1 MTACVN
7 KKSKRVAAVV
17 TASLVGALSIGAP
30 AVAFATDTNTGIELL
45 TADAN
50 KDFANGSVLKVNDS
64 NGNIT
69 KGVYSVTATGKVID
83 VKVTK
88 VETATGAQ
96 VDIDTKYSQAFV
108 KADEKGKPT
117 GEYVTSIKDPGKY
130 CVEVK
135 AVAGEYKGAVIY
147 VPVDVKAAD
156 FNDSLAAYEVKESD
170 ASDATDTSF
179 YYNGQELNV
188 GIKAGNTGLVEGVD
202 YEVKFLKAGSSI
214 DAAGVEV
221 KDAGTYYAVVTGLG
235 MYAGQKEELPSFT
248 VYPFDLSHSDV
259 TVVVDPVINSN
270 ALPTVPSRV
279 ILDSGD
285 WSTELDPSLVKL
297 TLVPSEGIFSA
308 KGEYTF
314 TVSPATDNDKNFKA
328 DKVATGNTCTVE
340 VGKYAEKATML
351 YDGEEWPSAFT
362 TDLANDKSPRFDDTK
377 ITASYGDD
385 GKSTIANSDVKVT
398 VTDAEGNVV
407 TDPDW
412 KETPGVYT
420 VKAVAKTNGAFDA
433 AAIETCTV
441 TVKAEKVDADA
452 KVYVKFR
459 NKVVTDVTVDW
470 SNANI
475 LTSFTAVGEDN
486 DENSLSTENG
496 GLVLTAYDSDGEKVS
511 KIKDAGTYTVKV
523 TSPDYEL
530 TGTTE
535 VKVTV
540 NKLDLSN
547 VKIDGDAVD
556 TKFGFTYVKVG
567 NLALKG
573 LNLKYLQGVDV
584 NTNGKLDD
592 WKQFNQID
600 GDKTN
605 EISDVKS
612 VWQKLDEKTGQW
624 ADVNQV
630 SANETGKFRCVVSPM
645 NDSVTK
651 NVSFA
656 TAEGTVFEFYVLDEE
671 LKYADVLPTDW
682 WFNSVNEAD
691 GLMNGYDGTSIF
703 GAQDK
708 LTRGQVAVILYNMA
722 GGRNSELLPEGSYN
736 EIVGW
741 TSFDDVNG
749 KEYYGKAIAWA
760 KKAGVV
766 NGYADGTFRPD
777 NDISREEFA
786 CMLANFAK
794 KFNAF
799 QEVDVDEVLDDY
811 NDGAF
816 VSDWAK
822 ESVAWAAKNKIMG
835 KTGSITP
842 ASMITRAEA
851 AAMAVD
857 SSLRLD
863 K

>member
-7 KKSKRVAAVV
+7 KKSKRVVAVV

-30 AVAFATDTNTGIELL
+30 AVAFATDTNSGIELL

-50 KDFANGSVLKVNDS
+50 KDFSNGKATQATGGTLSEGKITAVANGNVIDIKVS
-64 NGNIT
+64 QV
-69 KGVYSVTATGKVID
+69 KTATGHA
-83 VKVTK
+83 
-88 VETATGAQ
+88 ET
-96 VDIDTKYSQAFV
+96 IDTKYSQSIV
-108 KADEKGKPT
+108 KADSEGKPT
-117 GEYVTSIKDPGKY
+117 GEYVSKIVDPGKY
-130 CVEVK
+130 CIEIK
-135 AVAGEYKGAVIY
+135 ALAGDYKGAVIY
-147 VPVDVKAAD
+147 VPVSVTAKEFGNIDV
-156 FNDSLAAYEVKESD
+156 YEVNPSNNADLNDKN
-170 ASDATDTSF
+170 
-179 YYNGQELNV
+179 YYFTGSSLKL
-188 GIKAGNTGLVEGVD
+188 GITNDGVEMTEGVD
-202 YEVKFLKAGSSI
+202 YEVKFLKSGSSI

-221 KDAGTYYAVVTGLG
+221 KDADTYYAVVTGLG
-235 MYAGQKEELPSFT
+235 KYAGQEAKLKDFQ
-248 VYPFDLSHSDV
+248 VKPFDLHANEV
-259 TVVVDPVINSN
+259 KVEVDPVIASN
-270 ALPTVPSRV
+270 ALPSASRV
-279 ILDSGD
+279 YRTDGKYV
-285 WSTELDPSLVKL
+285 TELDPSFVKL
-297 TLVPSEGIFSA
+297 TLDSGIFSDA
-308 KGEYTF
+308 KAYQF
-314 TVSPATDNDKNFKA
+314 TAARADEKNENLTDGTKSVTVDKYKEE
-328 DKVATGNTCTVE
+328 GTV
-340 VGKYAEKATML
+340 L
-351 YDGEEWPSAFT
+351 YDGEALPSTFET
-362 TDLANDKSPRFDDTK
+362 NLADKKPVTFDKS
-377 ITASYGDD
+377 
-385 GKSTIANSDVKVT
+385 KVT
-398 VTDAEGNVV
+398 AVYGKDNTAIGTVKLTVSDSEGTVV
-407 TDPDW
+407 SADGTGTW
-412 KETPGVYT
+412 NKTPGVYT
-420 VKAVAKTNGAFDA
+420 VKVLATASDHSA
-433 AAIETCTV
+433 AAVDTCTV
-441 TVKAEKVDADA
+441 TVKAKSVDADA
-452 KVYVKFR
+452 NVYVKYGD
-459 NKVVTDVTVDW
+459 KVVTDVTVD
-470 SNANI
+470 
-475 LTSFTAVGEDN
+475 FGTAVSPDNFTVHGVDGEDYEGLN
-486 DENSLSTENG
+486 DSLTKKLYN
-496 GLVLTAYDSDGEKVS
+496 AKGEEVTS
-511 KIKDAGTYTVKV
+511 ATDAGVYTLKV
-523 TSPDYEL
+523 TSSKYEL

-567 NLALKG
+567 NVALKG
-573 LNLKYLQGVDV
+573 LNLKYLQGVDA
-584 NTNGKLDD
+584 NSNGKLDD

-600 GDKTN
+600 KTFK
-605 EISDVKS
+605 EIDGVKS

-656 TAEGTVFEFYVLDEE
+656 TAEGTVFEFYVLDED

-682 WFNSVNEAD
+682 WFNSVNDAD
-691 GLMNGYDGTSIF
+691 GLMNGYEGTSIF

-736 EIVGW
+736 EIFGW

-766 NGYADGTFRPD
+766 NGYSDGTFRPD

-799 QEVDVDEVLDDY
+799 QGVDVDEVLDDY
-811 NDGAF
+811 TDGAS

>member
-30 AVAFATDTNTGIELL
+30 AVAFATDTNSGIELL

-50 KDFANGSVLKVNDS
+50 KDFS
-64 NGNIT
+64 NGKATQATGGTLSEGKIT
-69 KGVYSVTATGKVID
+69 AVADGNVIDIKVSQVTTATSHD
-83 VKVTK
+83 
-88 VETATGAQ
+88 ET
-96 VDIDTKYSQAFV
+96 IDTKYSQSIV
-108 KADEKGKPT
+108 KADSEGKPT
-117 GEYVTSIKDPGKY
+117 GEYVSKIVDPGKY
-130 CVEVK
+130 CIEIK
-135 AVAGEYKGAVIY
+135 ALAGDYKGAVIY
-147 VPVDVKAAD
+147 VPVSVTAEE
-156 FNDSLAAYEVKESD
+156 FGTIGVYEVNPSNNADLKD
-170 ASDATDTSF
+170 DTF
-179 YYNGQELNV
+179 YFTGSSLKL
-188 GIKAGNTGLVEGVD
+188 GITNDRVEMTEGVD
-202 YEVKFLKAGSSI
+202 YEVKFLKSGSSI

-221 KDAGTYYAVVTGLG
+221 KDAATYYAVVTGLG
-235 MYAGQKEELPSFT
+235 KYAGQEAVLKDFQ
-248 VYPFDLSHSDV
+248 VKPFDLNSSEV
-259 TVVVDPVINSN
+259 EVDPVIASN
-270 ALPTVPSRV
+270 ALPSASRV
-279 ILDSGD
+279 YRTDGKYV
-285 WSTELDPSLVKL
+285 TELDPSLVKL
-297 TLVPSEGIFSA
+297 TLASGIFSEA
-308 KGEYTF
+308 KEYNF
-314 TVSPATDNDKNFKA
+314 TASPKTDKDPNFAVDDKGGSKTK
-328 DKVATGNTCTVE
+328 DVK

-351 YDGEEWPSAFT
+351 YDGEEWPTSFT
-362 TDLANDKSPRFDDTK
+362 TDLANAKSPVFDVTK
-377 ITASYGDD
+377 ITAVYGED
-385 GKSTIANSDVKVT
+385 GKSEITGTGVKTTVVDADGVDVAATNWNKM
-398 VTDAEGNVV
+398 
-407 TDPDW
+407 
-412 KETPGVYT
+412 PGIYT
-420 VKAVAKTNGAFDA
+420 VKAVATASDHSA
-433 AAIETCTV
+433 AAVDTCTV
-441 TVKAEKVDADA
+441 TVKAKSVDADA
-452 KVYVKFR
+452 NVYVKYGD
-459 NKVVTDVTVDW
+459 KVVTDVTVD
-470 SNANI
+470 
-475 LTSFTAVGEDN
+475 FGTAVSPDNFTVHGVDGEDYEGLN
-486 DENSLSTENG
+486 NSLTKKLYNAKGEEVAST
-496 GLVLTAYDSDGEKVS
+496 T
-511 KIKDAGTYTVKV
+511 DAGVYTLKV
-523 TSPDYEL
+523 TSSKYEL

-567 NLALKG
+567 NVALKG
-573 LNLKYLQGVDV
+573 LNLKYLQGVDA
-584 NTNGKLDD
+584 NSNGKLDD

-600 GDKTN
+600 KTFK
-605 EISDVKS
+605 EIDGVKS

-656 TAEGTVFEFYVLDEE
+656 TAEGTVFEFYVLDED

-682 WFNSVNEAD
+682 WFNSVNDAD
-691 GLMNGYDGTSIF
+691 GLMNGYEGTSIF

-736 EIVGW
+736 EIFGW

-766 NGYADGTFRPD
+766 NGYSDGTFRPD

-799 QEVDVDEVLDDY
+799 QGVDVDEVLDDY
-811 NDGAF
+811 TDGAS

>member
-50 KDFANGSVLKVNDS
+50 KDFANGSVLEVNDS
-64 NGNIT
+64 TGNIT
-69 KGVYSVTATGKVID
+69 KGVYSVPATGKVID

-156 FNDSLAAYEVKESD
+156 FNGLLAAYEVKESD

-179 YYNGQELNV
+179 YYDGQELNV

-279 ILDSGD
+279 ILDCGD

-297 TLVPSEGIFSA
+297 TLDPSEGIFSA

-351 YDGEEWPSAFT
+351 YYGEEWPSAFT
-362 TDLANDKSPRFDDTK
+362 TDLANDKSPRFDVTK

-385 GKSTIANSDVKVT
+385 GKSTIANSDVEVT
-398 VTDAEGNVV
+398 VTDSEGTVV
-407 TDPDW
+407 SADGTGTW
-412 KETPGVYT
+412 NETPGVYT
-420 VKAVAKTNGAFDA
+420 VKVVATANDHSA
-433 AAIETCTV
+433 AAVDTCTV
-441 TVKAEKVDADA
+441 TVKAKSVDADA
-452 KVYVKFR
+452 NVYVKYDD
-459 NKVVTDVTVDW
+459 KVVTDVTVDYGTEI
-470 SNANI
+470 SADD
-475 LTSFTAVGEDN
+475 FTVKGIDGEDY
-486 DENSLSTENG
+486 DGLDASLVKKLYNEK
-496 GLVLTAYDSDGEKVS
+496 GEKVAS
-511 KIKDAGTYTVKV
+511 ATDAGVYTLKV
-523 TSPDYEL
+523 TSSKYEL

-567 NLALKG
+567 NVALKG
-573 LNLKYLQGVDV
+573 LNLKYLQGVDA
-584 NTNGKLDD
+584 NSNGKLDD

-600 GDKTN
+600 KTFT
-605 EISDVKS
+605 EIDGVKS

-645 NDSVTK
+645 NDSATK

-656 TAEGTVFEFYVLDEE
+656 TAEGTVFEFYVLDED

-682 WFNSVNEAD
+682 WFNSVNDAD
-691 GLMNGYDGTSIF
+691 GLMNGYEGTSIF

-736 EIVGW
+736 EIFGW

-811 NDGAF
+811 TDGAS

>member
-30 AVAFATDTNTGIELL
+30 AVAFATDTNSGIELL

-50 KDFANGSVLKVNDS
+50 KDFSNGKATQATGGTLSEGKITAVANGNVIDIKVS
-64 NGNIT
+64 QV
-69 KGVYSVTATGKVID
+69 KTATGHA
-83 VKVTK
+83 
-88 VETATGAQ
+88 ET
-96 VDIDTKYSQAFV
+96 IDTKYSQSIV
-108 KADEKGKPT
+108 KADSEGKPT
-117 GEYVTSIKDPGKY
+117 GEYVSKIVDPGKY
-130 CVEVK
+130 CIEIK
-135 AVAGEYKGAVIY
+135 ALAGDYKGAVIY
-147 VPVDVKAAD
+147 VPVSVTAKEFGNIDV
-156 FNDSLAAYEVKESD
+156 YEVNPSNNADLNDKN
-170 ASDATDTSF
+170 
-179 YYNGQELNV
+179 YYFTGSSLKL
-188 GIKAGNTGLVEGVD
+188 GITNDGVEMTEGVD
-202 YEVKFLKAGSSI
+202 YEVKFLKSGSSI

-221 KDAGTYYAVVTGLG
+221 KDADTYYAVVTGLG
-235 MYAGQKEELPSFT
+235 KYAGQEAKLKDFQ
-248 VYPFDLSHSDV
+248 VKPFDLHANEV
-259 TVVVDPVINSN
+259 KVEVDPVIASN
-270 ALPTVPSRV
+270 ALPSASRV
-279 ILDSGD
+279 YRTDGKYV
-285 WSTELDPSLVKL
+285 TELDPSFVKL
-297 TLVPSEGIFSA
+297 TLDSGIFSDA
-308 KGEYTF
+308 TAYQF
-314 TVSPATDNDKNFKA
+314 TAARADEKNENLTDGTKSVTVDKYKEE
-328 DKVATGNTCTVE
+328 GTV
-340 VGKYAEKATML
+340 L
-351 YDGEEWPSAFT
+351 YDGEALPSTFET
-362 TDLANDKSPRFDDTK
+362 NLADKKPVTFDKS
-377 ITASYGDD
+377 
-385 GKSTIANSDVKVT
+385 KVT
-398 VTDAEGNVV
+398 AVYGKDNTAIGTVKLTVSDSEGTVV
-407 TDPDW
+407 SADGTGTW
-412 KETPGVYT
+412 NKTPGVYT
-420 VKAVAKTNGAFDA
+420 VKVLATASDHSA
-433 AAIETCTV
+433 AAVDTCTV
-441 TVKAEKVDADA
+441 TVKAKSVDADA
-452 KVYVKFR
+452 NVYVKYGD
-459 NKVVTDVTVDW
+459 KVVTDVTVD
-470 SNANI
+470 
-475 LTSFTAVGEDN
+475 FGTAVSPDNFTVHGVDGEDYEGLN
-486 DENSLSTENG
+486 DSLTKKLYN
-496 GLVLTAYDSDGEKVS
+496 AKGEEVTS
-511 KIKDAGTYTVKV
+511 ATDAGVYTLKV
-523 TSPDYEL
+523 TSSKYEL

-567 NLALKG
+567 NVALKG
-573 LNLKYLQGVDV
+573 LNLKYLQGVDD
-584 NTNGKLDD
+584 NSNGKLDD
-592 WKQFNQID
+592 WKQFNKIDKTFKEID
-600 GDKTN
+600 G
-605 EISDVKS
+605 VKS

-656 TAEGTVFEFYVLDEE
+656 TAEGTVFEFYVLDED

-682 WFNSVNEAD
+682 WFNSVNDAD
-691 GLMNGYDGTSIF
+691 GLMNGYEGTSIF

-736 EIVGW
+736 EIFGW

-766 NGYADGTFRPD
+766 NGYSDGTFRPD

-799 QEVDVDEVLDDY
+799 QGVDVDEVLDDY
-811 NDGAF
+811 TDGAS

>member
-30 AVAFATDTNTGIELL
+30 AVAFATDTNSGIELL

-50 KDFANGSVLKVNDS
+50 KDFSNGKATQATGGTLSEGKITAVANGNVIDIKVS
-64 NGNIT
+64 QV
-69 KGVYSVTATGKVID
+69 KTATGHA
-83 VKVTK
+83 
-88 VETATGAQ
+88 ET
-96 VDIDTKYSQAFV
+96 IDTKYSQSIV
-108 KADEKGKPT
+108 KADSEGKPT
-117 GEYVTSIKDPGKY
+117 GEYVSKIVDPGKY
-130 CVEVK
+130 CIEIK
-135 AVAGEYKGAVIY
+135 ALAGDYKGAVIY
-147 VPVDVKAAD
+147 VPVSVTAKEFGNIDV
-156 FNDSLAAYEVKESD
+156 YEVNPSNNADLNDKN
-170 ASDATDTSF
+170 
-179 YYNGQELNV
+179 YYFTGSSLKL
-188 GIKAGNTGLVEGVD
+188 GITNDGVEMTEGVD
-202 YEVKFLKAGSSI
+202 YEVKFLKSGSSI

-221 KDAGTYYAVVTGLG
+221 KDADTYYAVVTGLG
-235 MYAGQKEELPSFT
+235 KYAGQEAKLKDFQ
-248 VYPFDLSHSDV
+248 VKPFDLHANEV
-259 TVVVDPVINSN
+259 KVEVDPVIASN
-270 ALPTVPSRV
+270 ALPSASRV
-279 ILDSGD
+279 YRTDGKYV
-285 WSTELDPSLVKL
+285 TELDPSFVKL
-297 TLVPSEGIFSA
+297 TLDSGIFSDA
-308 KGEYTF
+308 KAYQF
-314 TVSPATDNDKNFKA
+314 TAARADEKNENLTDGTKSVTVDKYKEE
-328 DKVATGNTCTVE
+328 GTV
-340 VGKYAEKATML
+340 L
-351 YDGEEWPSAFT
+351 YDGEALPSTFET
-362 TDLANDKSPRFDDTK
+362 NLADKKPVTFDKS
-377 ITASYGDD
+377 
-385 GKSTIANSDVKVT
+385 KVT
-398 VTDAEGNVV
+398 AVYGKDNTAIGTVKLTVSDSEGTVV
-407 TDPDW
+407 SADGTGTW
-412 KETPGVYT
+412 NKTPGVYT
-420 VKAVAKTNGAFDA
+420 VKVLATASDHSA
-433 AAIETCTV
+433 AAVDTCTV
-441 TVKAEKVDADA
+441 TVKAKSVDADA
-452 KVYVKFR
+452 NVYVKYGD
-459 NKVVTDVTVDW
+459 KVVTDVTVD
-470 SNANI
+470 
-475 LTSFTAVGEDN
+475 FGTAVSPDNFTVHGVDGEDYEGLN
-486 DENSLSTENG
+486 DSLTKKLYN
-496 GLVLTAYDSDGEKVS
+496 AKGEEVTS
-511 KIKDAGTYTVKV
+511 ATDAGVYTLKV
-523 TSPDYEL
+523 TSSKYEL

-567 NLALKG
+567 NVALKG
-573 LNLKYLQGVDV
+573 LNLKYLQGVDA
-584 NTNGKLDD
+584 NSNGKLDD

-600 GDKTN
+600 KTFK
-605 EISDVKS
+605 EIDGVKS

-656 TAEGTVFEFYVLDEE
+656 TAEGTVFEFYVLDED

-682 WFNSVNEAD
+682 WFNSVNDAD
-691 GLMNGYDGTSIF
+691 GLMNGYEGTSIF

-736 EIVGW
+736 EIFGW

-766 NGYADGTFRPD
+766 NGYSDGTFRPD

-799 QEVDVDEVLDDY
+799 QGVDVDEVLDDY
-811 NDGAF
+811 TDGAS

-863 K
+863 

>member
-30 AVAFATDTNTGIELL
+30 AVAFATDTNSGIELL

-50 KDFANGSVLKVNDS
+50 KDFSNGKATLATGGTLSEGKITAVANGNVIDIKVS
-64 NGNIT
+64 
-69 KGVYSVTATGKVID
+69 KVKTATGHA
-83 VKVTK
+83 
-88 VETATGAQ
+88 ET
-96 VDIDTKYSQAFV
+96 IDTKYSQSIV
-108 KADEKGKPT
+108 KADSEGKPT
-117 GEYVTSIKDPGKY
+117 GEYVSKIVDPGKY
-130 CVEVK
+130 CIEIK
-135 AVAGEYKGAVIY
+135 ALAGDYKGAVIY
-147 VPVDVKAAD
+147 VPVSVTAKEFGNIDV
-156 FNDSLAAYEVKESD
+156 YEVNPSNNADLNDKN
-170 ASDATDTSF
+170 
-179 YYNGQELNV
+179 YYFTGSSLKL
-188 GIKAGNTGLVEGVD
+188 GITNDGVEMTEGVD
-202 YEVKFLKAGSSI
+202 YEVKFLKSGSSI

-221 KDAGTYYAVVTGLG
+221 KDADTYYAVVTGLG
-235 MYAGQKEELPSFT
+235 KYAGQEAKLKDFQ
-248 VYPFDLSHSDV
+248 VKPFDLHANEV
-259 TVVVDPVINSN
+259 KVEVDPVIASN
-270 ALPTVPSRV
+270 ALPSASRV
-279 ILDSGD
+279 YRTDGTYV
-285 WSTELDPSLVKL
+285 TELDPSFVKL
-297 TLVPSEGIFSA
+297 TRDSGIFSDA
-308 KGEYTF
+308 TAYQF
-314 TVSPATDNDKNFKA
+314 TAARADEKNENLTDGTKSVTVDKYKEE
-328 DKVATGNTCTVE
+328 GTV
-340 VGKYAEKATML
+340 L
-351 YDGEEWPSAFT
+351 YDGEALPSTFET
-362 TDLANDKSPRFDDTK
+362 NLADKKPVTFDKS
-377 ITASYGDD
+377 
-385 GKSTIANSDVKVT
+385 KVT
-398 VTDAEGNVV
+398 AVYGKDNTAIGTVKLTVSDSEGTVLSADGTGTWN
-407 TDPDW
+407 
-412 KETPGVYT
+412 KTPGVYT
-420 VKAVAKTNGAFDA
+420 VKVLATASDHSA
-433 AAIETCTV
+433 AAVDTCTV
-441 TVKAEKVDADA
+441 TVKAKSVDADA
-452 KVYVKFR
+452 NVYVKYGD
-459 NKVVTDVTVDW
+459 KVVTDVTVD
-470 SNANI
+470 
-475 LTSFTAVGEDN
+475 FGTAVSPDNFTVHGVDGEDYEGLN
-486 DENSLSTENG
+486 DSLTKKLYN
-496 GLVLTAYDSDGEKVS
+496 AKGEEVTS
-511 KIKDAGTYTVKV
+511 ATDAGVYTLKV
-523 TSPDYEL
+523 TSSKYEL

-567 NLALKG
+567 NVALKG
-573 LNLKYLQGVDV
+573 LNLKYLQGVDD
-584 NTNGKLDD
+584 NSNGKLDD
-592 WKQFNQID
+592 WKQFNKIDKTFKEID
-600 GDKTN
+600 G
-605 EISDVKS
+605 VKS

-656 TAEGTVFEFYVLDEE
+656 TAEGTVFEFYVLDED

-682 WFNSVNEAD
+682 WFNSVNDAD
-691 GLMNGYDGTSIF
+691 GLMNGYEGTSIF

-736 EIVGW
+736 EIFGW

-766 NGYADGTFRPD
+766 NGYSDGTFRPD

-799 QEVDVDEVLDDY
+799 QGVDVDEVLDDY
-811 NDGAF
+811 TDGAS

>member
-30 AVAFATDTNTGIELL
+30 AVAFATDTNSGIELL

-50 KDFANGSVLKVNDS
+50 KDFSNGKATQAAGGTLSEGKITAVANGNVIDIKVS
-64 NGNIT
+64 QV
-69 KGVYSVTATGKVID
+69 KTATGHA
-83 VKVTK
+83 
-88 VETATGAQ
+88 ET
-96 VDIDTKYSQAFV
+96 IDTKYSQSIV
-108 KADEKGKPT
+108 KADSEGKPT
-117 GEYVTSIKDPGKY
+117 GEYVSKIVDPGKY
-130 CVEVK
+130 CIEIK
-135 AVAGEYKGAVIY
+135 ALAGDYKGAVIY
-147 VPVDVKAAD
+147 VPVSVTAKEFGNIDV
-156 FNDSLAAYEVKESD
+156 YEVNPSNNADLNDKN
-170 ASDATDTSF
+170 
-179 YYNGQELNV
+179 YYFTGSSLKL
-188 GIKAGNTGLVEGVD
+188 GITNDGVEMTEGVD
-202 YEVKFLKAGSSI
+202 YEVKFLKSGSSI

-221 KDAGTYYAVVTGLG
+221 KDADTYYAVVTGLG
-235 MYAGQKEELPSFT
+235 KYAGQEAKLKDFQ
-248 VYPFDLSHSDV
+248 VKPFDLHANEV
-259 TVVVDPVINSN
+259 KVEVDPVIASN
-270 ALPTVPSRV
+270 ALPSASRV
-279 ILDSGD
+279 YRTDGKYV
-285 WSTELDPSLVKL
+285 TELDPSFVKL
-297 TLVPSEGIFSA
+297 TLDSGIFSDA
-308 KGEYTF
+308 KAYQF
-314 TVSPATDNDKNFKA
+314 TAARADEKNENLTDGTKSVTVDKYKEE
-328 DKVATGNTCTVE
+328 GTV
-340 VGKYAEKATML
+340 L
-351 YDGEEWPSAFT
+351 YDGEALPSTFET
-362 TDLANDKSPRFDDTK
+362 NLADKKPVTFDKS
-377 ITASYGDD
+377 
-385 GKSTIANSDVKVT
+385 KVT
-398 VTDAEGNVV
+398 AVYGKDNTAIGTVKLTVSDSEGTVV
-407 TDPDW
+407 SADGTGTW
-412 KETPGVYT
+412 NKTPGVYT
-420 VKAVAKTNGAFDA
+420 VKVLATASDHSA
-433 AAIETCTV
+433 AAVDTCTV
-441 TVKAEKVDADA
+441 TVKAKSVDADA
-452 KVYVKFR
+452 NVYVKYGD
-459 NKVVTDVTVDW
+459 KVVTDVTVD
-470 SNANI
+470 
-475 LTSFTAVGEDN
+475 FGTAVSPDNFTVHGVDGEDYEGLN
-486 DENSLSTENG
+486 DSLTKKLYN
-496 GLVLTAYDSDGEKVS
+496 AKGEEVTS
-511 KIKDAGTYTVKV
+511 ATDAGVYTLKV
-523 TSPDYEL
+523 TSSKYEL

-547 VKIDGDAVD
+547 VKIDGNAVD

-567 NLALKG
+567 NVALKG
-573 LNLKYLQGVDV
+573 LNLKYLQGVDA
-584 NTNGKLDD
+584 NSNGKLDD

-600 GDKTN
+600 KTFK
-605 EISDVKS
+605 EIDGVKS

-656 TAEGTVFEFYVLDEE
+656 TAEGTVFEFYVLDED

-682 WFNSVNEAD
+682 WFNSVNDAD
-691 GLMNGYDGTSIF
+691 GLMNGYEGTSIF

-736 EIVGW
+736 EIFGW

-766 NGYADGTFRPD
+766 NGYSDGTFRPD

-799 QEVDVDEVLDDY
+799 QGVDVDEVLDDY
-811 NDGAF
+811 TDGAS